1 MKSFEFFLPTKL
13 VFEKHALEQAGIYA
27 KQLHMKKPLLIID
40 RQLMQYS
47 FAKRLLAA
55 FPEAD
60 LYAEVEVNP
69 TISSVNH
76 CARFAQRHHNDGM
89 IAMGGGSCM
98 DTAKGACAAAAA
110 NTDVGLFLDGAAER
124 MEVPKQILPLIAI
137 PTTSGTGSEVSQY
150 AVLTDEKTL
159 RKDSISSS
167 NICPDVALVDPTLT
181 IGLPKSLTVSTGLDV
196 LSHALEAMLSRRDN
210 PLTDLLALEALRL
223 VFTWLPICVE
233 DPGMEEARASMAYAS
248 TLAGIA
254 MSHCCGILPHGMGCP
269 LSGHYQVPHGL
280 AVGVL
285 QRYALL
291 HMGHAMDA
299 VCDRIMR
306 YVDASYHT
314 PLSEATHALV
324 HKIETL
330 FKQLA
335 CPMTLASYHLDEAGI
350 QQMSEDA
357 LQHGCTGLH
366 PIAVSKEDILGI
378 YRELKGGGI

>member
-1 MKSFEFFLPTKL
+1 MKSFEFFLPTKI

-181 IGLPKSLTVSTGLDV
+181 IGLPKSLTVSYTGRYCD
-196 LSHALEAMLSRRDN
+196 E
-210 PLTDLLALEALRL
+210 PLLWDTAA
-223 VFTWLPICVE
+223 WY
-233 DPGMEEARASMAYAS
+233 GMSIIR
-248 TLAGIA
+248 T
-254 MSHCCGILPHGMGCP
+254 
-269 LSGHYQVPHGL
+269 LSGTAWSCSRSPATVCSSSYGTCDGCGL
-280 AVGVL
+280 
-285 QRYALL
+285 
-291 HMGHAMDA
+291 
-299 VCDRIMR
+299 
-306 YVDASYHT
+306 
-314 PLSEATHALV
+314 
-324 HKIETL
+324 
-330 FKQLA
+330 
-335 CPMTLASYHLDEAGI
+335 
-350 QQMSEDA
+350 
-357 LQHGCTGLH
+357 
-366 PIAVSKEDILGI
+366 
-378 YRELKGGGI
+378 